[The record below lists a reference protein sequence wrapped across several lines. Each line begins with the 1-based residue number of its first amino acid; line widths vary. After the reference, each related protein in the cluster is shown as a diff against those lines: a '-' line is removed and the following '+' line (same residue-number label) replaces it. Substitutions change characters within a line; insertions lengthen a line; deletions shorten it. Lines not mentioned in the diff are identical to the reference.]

1 MFEKILNVLSK
12 NMGYTVV
19 LAIAVLLFAIF
30 SDGLIAGLITA
41 VSALLAYTCV
51 DALYKEYKAMG
62 GTKAATVKKTSAK
75 KTVKK
80 KK

>member
-1 MFEKILNVLSK
+1 MLEKILNVLSK
-12 NMGYTVV
+12 NMGYTFV
-19 LAIAVLLFAIF
+19 LAVAILLFAVF
-30 SDGLIAGLITA
+30 SDGLVAGLITA

-62 GTKAATVKKTSAK
+62 QKKATPTKKAPA
-75 KTVKK
+75 KK